1 MVQLKDRRKRVRTRK
16 IKALTQPL
24 GPQLYLVATPI
35 GNLADITLR
44 ALDVLRRADLVAC
57 EDKRVTSRLLS
68 SHGIERSLI
77 AYHDHTAERVRPKLI
92 KALLEGKSVALTSDA
107 GTPLVSDPGYK
118 LVASVLDEGIA
129 VAAVPGASAVLAS
142 LVVAG
147 LPTDR
152 FFFGGFLPP
161 RSAARRRALS
171 DLLAVPGTLIF
182 YESSKRLAATLN
194 DMAAVL
200 GERRPAAVARELT
213 KLHEEVRRGPLEELA
228 RHYGAEAPPR
238 GEIVVLLG
246 PQPAVVERES
256 AEALLEER
264 LREKLQFLS
273 LRDAVAEVA
282 AETGLPRR
290 QVYRQALALE
300 RDDEG

>member
-77 AYHDHTAERVRPKLI
+77 AYHDHNAERVRPKLI